1 MLIKKVLIYLI
12 TFIIGISLVSNPT
25 FCQPE
30 IDQEIEQ
37 FNGFAGIMVQDL
49 YSREV
54 LLSYNQDRLFTPAS
68 LVKLFILLSG
78 LEILGQE
85 YCYPTDFYFSSAV
98 PGEIKGNLFIKGSGD
113 PTQSPEV
120 IRQIAND
127 LVKKYGIHKIDGDI
141 ILDNSLF
148 LPEEFLGRG
157 WMWDDQN
164 PLIGALMV
172 KGFNVREKQLPYY
185 NTMPLI
191 WGQLFCQEL
200 YEQGV
205 QFEGD
210 IRVGVLEEGLTV
222 KAIYYSDTI
231 DQILSYM
238 MKMSDNQSAESVFRT
253 LPLVQNP
260 GNVST
265 VNLAITSLSEV
276 VFELLGIQWGED
288 YIIVDGCGLSEY
300 NLTTPKQIV
309 MVISYLFQ
317 QYGSDL
323 LEYFA
328 YTSEKGTI
336 KARFPFQLW
345 GKTGSLPSASG
356 LAGILQT
363 KKDRQVAFC
372 LLENN
377 FFGEQNDP
385 KKFEDTIIKY
395 IYENY

>member
-1 MLIKKVLIYLI
+1 M
-12 TFIIGISLVSNPT
+12 SLLA
-25 FCQPE
+25 FCQPA
-30 IDQEIEQ
+30 IQQDIKQ
-37 FNGFAGIMVQDL
+37 FNGFTGILVQDL
-49 YSREV
+49 STQEV
-54 LLSYNQDRLFTPAS
+54 LFSHNHNRLFTPAS
-68 LVKLFILLSG
+68 LVKLFTLLVG

-85 YCYPTDFYFSSAV
+85 YCYPTVVYFSSAV

-141 ILDNSLF
+141 VLDNSLF

-172 KGFNVREKQLPYY
+172 KGYNVREKQLPYY

-210 IRVGVLEEGLTV
+210 IRVGVLEEEFTV

-238 MKMSDNQSAESVFRT
+238 MKMSDNQSAEIVFRT
-253 LPLVQNP
+253 LPLFENP
-260 GNVST
+260 DEVLT
-265 VNLAITSLSEV
+265 INLAITSLSEV
-276 VFELLGIQWGED
+276 IKEILGIQWGED

-300 NLTTPKQIV
+300 NLLTPEQIV
-309 MVISYLFQ
+309 MAISNIYK
-317 QYGSDL
+317 QYGSEL
-323 LEYFA
+323 LEYLA
-328 YTSEKGTI
+328 CTDEKGTI
-336 KARFPFQLW
+336 RGRFSFQLW
-345 GKTGSLPSASG
+345 GKSGSLPSASG

-363 KKDRQVAFC
+363 KKNRQVVFS
-372 LLENN
+372 LMENN
-377 FFGEQNDP
+377 FLGEENDP
-385 KKFEDTIIKY
+385 KDFENAIIEY

>member
-1 MLIKKVLIYLI
+1 LKRKIFLYV
-12 TFIIGISLVSNPT
+12 FAIIVIICLMSLLA
-25 FCQPE
+25 FCQPA
-30 IDQEIEQ
+30 IQQDIKQ
-37 FNGFAGIMVQDL
+37 FNGFTGILVQDL
-49 YSREV
+49 STQEV
-54 LLSYNQDRLFTPAS
+54 LFSHNHNRLFTPAS
-68 LVKLFILLSG
+68 LVKLFTLLVG

-85 YCYPTDFYFSSAV
+85 YCYPTVVYFSSAV

-141 ILDNSLF
+141 VLDNSLF

-172 KGFNVREKQLPYY
+172 KGYNVREKQLPYY

-210 IRVGVLEEGLTV
+210 IRVGVLEEEFTV

-238 MKMSDNQSAESVFRT
+238 MKMSDNQSAEIVFRT
-253 LPLVQNP
+253 LPLFENP
-260 GNVST
+260 DEVLT
-265 VNLAITSLSEV
+265 INLAITSLSEV
-276 VFELLGIQWGED
+276 IKEILGIQWGED

-300 NLTTPKQIV
+300 NLLTPEQIV
-309 MVISYLFQ
+309 MAISNIYK
-317 QYGSDL
+317 QYGSEL
-323 LEYFA
+323 LEYLA
-328 YTSEKGTI
+328 CTDEKGTI
-336 KARFPFQLW
+336 RGRFSFQLW
-345 GKTGSLPSASG
+345 GKSGSLPSASG

-363 KKDRQVAFC
+363 KKNRQVVFS
-372 LLENN
+372 LMENN
-377 FFGEQNDP
+377 FLGEENDP
-385 KKFEDTIIKY
+385 KDFENAIIEY

>member
-1 MLIKKVLIYLI
+1 MKRKIFLYV
-12 TFIIGISLVSNPT
+12 FAIIVIICLMSLLA
-25 FCQPE
+25 FCQPA
-30 IDQEIEQ
+30 IQQDIKQ
-37 FNGFAGIMVQDL
+37 FNGFTGILVQDL
-49 YSREV
+49 STQEV
-54 LLSYNQDRLFTPAS
+54 LFSHNHNRLFTPAS
-68 LVKLFILLSG
+68 LVKLFTLLVG

-85 YCYPTDFYFSSAV
+85 YCYPTVVYFSSAV

-141 ILDNSLF
+141 VLDNSLF

-172 KGFNVREKQLPYY
+172 KGYNVREKQLPYY

-210 IRVGVLEEGLTV
+210 IRVGVLEEEFTV

-238 MKMSDNQSAESVFRT
+238 MKMSDNQSAEIVFRT
-253 LPLVQNP
+253 LPLFENP
-260 GNVST
+260 DEVLT
-265 VNLAITSLSEV
+265 INLAITSLSEV
-276 VFELLGIQWGED
+276 IKEILGIQWGED

-300 NLTTPKQIV
+300 NLLTPEQIV
-309 MVISYLFQ
+309 MAISNIYK
-317 QYGSDL
+317 QYGSEL
-323 LEYFA
+323 LEYLA
-328 YTSEKGTI
+328 CTDEKGTI
-336 KARFPFQLW
+336 RGRFSFQLW
-345 GKTGSLPSASG
+345 GKSGSLPSASG

-363 KKDRQVAFC
+363 KKNRQVVFS
-372 LLENN
+372 LMENN
-377 FFGEQNDP
+377 FLGEENDP
-385 KKFEDTIIKY
+385 KDFENAIIEY

>member
-1 MLIKKVLIYLI
+1 MKRKIFLYV
-12 TFIIGISLVSNPT
+12 FAIIVIICLMSLLA
-25 FCQPE
+25 FCQPA
-30 IDQEIEQ
+30 IQQDIKQ
-37 FNGFAGIMVQDL
+37 FNGFTGILVQDL
-49 YSREV
+49 STQEV
-54 LLSYNQDRLFTPAS
+54 LFSHNHNRLFTPAS
-68 LVKLFILLSG
+68 LVKLFTLLVG

-85 YCYPTDFYFSSAV
+85 YCYPTVVYFSSAV

-141 ILDNSLF
+141 VLDNSLF

-210 IRVGVLEEGLTV
+210 IRVGVLEEEFTV

-238 MKMSDNQSAESVFRT
+238 MKMSDNQSAEIVFRT
-253 LPLVQNP
+253 LPLFENP
-260 GNVST
+260 DEVLT
-265 VNLAITSLSEV
+265 INLAITSLSEV
-276 VFELLGIQWGED
+276 IKEILGIQWGED

-300 NLTTPKQIV
+300 NLLTPEQIV
-309 MVISYLFQ
+309 MAISNIYK
-317 QYGSDL
+317 QYGSEL
-323 LEYFA
+323 LEYLA
-328 YTSEKGTI
+328 CTDEKGTI
-336 KARFPFQLW
+336 RGRFSFQLW
-345 GKTGSLPSASG
+345 GKSGSLPSASG

-363 KKDRQVAFC
+363 KKNRQVVFS
-372 LLENN
+372 LMENN
-377 FFGEQNDP
+377 FLGEENDP
-385 KKFEDTIIKY
+385 KDFENAIIEY